1 MRKPVLLITC
11 FITLLNLSAQKYVP
25 VRDEPRHHNV
35 FENEFVRI
43 LDVHLGP
50 NDTTGYHL
58 HNTPSVF
65 IRLSNSNTGSQ
76 LLGGPHS
83 EGANI
88 SGTISFDSIAQ
99 PRIHRVWNK
108 DTNWFHVID
117 VELVTKK
124 KPIQL
129 PALKNAALKILF
141 TEELVNG
148 YELELKGFSAISLP
162 ASARGYLLVSLD
174 AGEATIKINDAVQQ
188 RSLKQGHYSWVDA
201 GKKIYLLNKKA
212 SEVKF
217 VLLQFK

>member
-1 MRKPVLLITC
+1 MSKPVLLIASL
-11 FITLLNLSAQKYVP
+11 ITMLTVSGQKYVQ

-58 HNTPSVF
+58 HYTPSVF

-76 LLGGPHS
+76 LLGGPNL

-117 VELVTKK
+117 AELVTKK

-148 YELELKGFSAISLP
+148 YELDLKGFNAVSLP

-188 RSLKQGHYSWVDA
+188 RSLKQGHYNWVDA

-212 SEVKF
+212 SEVRF

>member
-1 MRKPVLLITC
+1 MSKPVLLIASL
-11 FITLLNLSAQKYVP
+11 ITMLTVSGQKYVQ

-58 HNTPSVF
+58 HYTPSVF

-76 LLGGPHS
+76 LLGGPNL

-117 VELVTKK
+117 AELVTKK

-129 PALKNAALKILF
+129 PALKNAELKILF

-148 YELELKGFSAISLP
+148 YELDLKGFNAVSLP

-188 RSLKQGHYSWVDA
+188 RSLKQGHYNWVDA

-212 SEVKF
+212 SEVRF

>member
-1 MRKPVLLITC
+1 MHKPVLLIAC
-11 FITLLNLSAQKYVP
+11 FITMLTASAQKYVP

-65 IRLSNSNTGSQ
+65 ILLSNSNTGSQ
-76 LLGGPHS
+76 LIGGPNL

-117 VELVTKK
+117 AELVSKR
-124 KPIQL
+124 KPGNVPPVQVSF
-129 PALKNAALKILF
+129 LKILF
-141 TEELVNG
+141 NEELVNG
-148 YELELKGFSAISLP
+148 YQLDLPGTKTTSLP
-162 ASARGYLLVSLD
+162 ATKNGYLLVSLGD
-174 AGEATIKINDAVQQ
+174 GLVEYKINETIHLRKVKA
-188 RSLKQGHYSWVDA
+188 GHYMWVEG
-201 GKKIYLLNKKA
+201 GKKFIIINKA
-212 SEVKF
+212 ESAVNF
-217 VLLQFK
+217 TLLQFK